1 MDDENDPEQTGLLP
15 TRPTTK
21 NDLDP
26 EPVTLN
32 LTLDGDPEPDTT
44 HLTPNDESEIAKV
57 ISEVSIVDSGNTEV
71 GARDQ
76 LIIKLFCA

>member
-1 MDDENDPEQTGLLP
+1 VDDENDPEQAGLLP
-15 TRPTTK
+15 TRPTIK
-21 NDLDP
+21 NDLEP
-26 EPVTLN
+26 EPETLN
-32 LTLDGDPEPDTT
+32 LTPNGAPEPDTLP
-44 HLTPNDESEIAKV
+44 LTPNDESEIAKV